1 MTPTDKRFVLSLT
14 LVAAFIFVMTI
25 GLYVAR

>member
-1 MTPTDKRFVLSLT
+1 MTPDDKRFVLSLA
-14 LVAAFIFVMTI
+14 LVATIIFVMTI